1 MFLKRVMEEILAEF
15 KQTIVINYERLA
27 QISEAESAIKPA
39 PGKWSKKE
47 IVGHLI
53 DSASNNHQRFVRVQL
68 YEDLDLPGY
77 EQEHWVALQD
87 YQNAAWAELLVLWK
101 AFNEHLLRIITLI
114 PEEKL
119 AQTFRIASGEPVTLG
134 YWVEDYLRHMQKH
147 LRQILG

>member
-1 MFLKRVMEEILAEF
+1 MKLLLDEF
-15 KQTIVINYERLA
+15 KQTLDEAAAQLA
-27 QISEAESAIKPA
+27 QISEAESAVKPA

-47 IVGHLI
+47 IIGHLI

-68 YEDLDLPGY
+68 YDDLDLPGY
-77 EQEHWVALQD
+77 EQERWVAVQD
-87 YQNAAWAELLVLWK
+87 YQNATWTQLLALWK

-119 AQTFRIASGEPVTLG
+119 GRTFRVAGEEPVTLG
-134 YWVEDYLRHMQKH
+134 YWVEDYLRHLQKH